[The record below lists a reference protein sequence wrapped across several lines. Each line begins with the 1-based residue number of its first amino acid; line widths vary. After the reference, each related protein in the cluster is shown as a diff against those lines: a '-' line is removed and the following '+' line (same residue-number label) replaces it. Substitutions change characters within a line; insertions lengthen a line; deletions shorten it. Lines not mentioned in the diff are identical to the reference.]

1 MRVKQLFDF
10 KCLLKFFKILCLMYP
25 SIEMMKDHK
34 ISSDKPLPKVN
45 AVLIIDLQEKI
56 IRPIFNKDT
65 IIKNIKK
72 LIDAYQIL
80 EENIF
85 VSEQNPLKLGLTIPE
100 LLPKAGF
107 KKFEKMEFSLAKI
120 EEFLK
125 ELKAKKIT
133 NLIVCGIE
141 THICIQQTVLDCL
154 QKGFEVILVSD
165 AMSSRNRVDHEI
177 ALQRMIQKGA
187 ILTTTESI
195 IFELCKTADRKEFKE
210 IRNIIIS

>member
-1 MRVKQLFDF
+1 
-10 KCLLKFFKILCLMYP
+10 
-25 SIEMMKDHK
+25 MMNDRE
-34 ISSDKPLPKVN
+34 ISSDKLSSKAN
-45 AVLIIDLQEKI
+45 ALIIIDIQEKI
-56 IRPIFNKDT
+56 IRPIFNKDS
-65 IIKNIKK
+65 IIKNIEK
-72 LIDAYQIL
+72 LINAYQIL

-85 VSEQNPLKLGLTIPE
+85 ISEQNPLKLGETIPE

-107 KKFEKMEFSLAKI
+107 KKIEKMSFSLANI
-120 EEFLK
+120 EYFLK
-125 ELKAKKIT
+125 ELKSKKIT

-154 QKGFEVILVSD
+154 QKGFEVILISD
-165 AMSSRNRVDHEI
+165 AMSSRNSLDHEV
-177 ALQRMIQKGA
+177 ALKRMTQSGA

>member
-1 MRVKQLFDF
+1 
-10 KCLLKFFKILCLMYP
+10 
-25 SIEMMKDHK
+25 MMNEQE
-34 ISSDKPLPKVN
+34 ISSEKLSSKIN
-45 AVLIIDLQEKI
+45 ALLIIDIQEKI
-56 IRPIFNKDT
+56 IRPIFDKDL

-72 LIDAYQIL
+72 LINAYQIL

-85 VSEQNPLKLGLTIPE
+85 VSEQNPPKLGVTIPE
-100 LLPKAGF
+100 LTPIAGF
-107 KKFEKMEFSLAKI
+107 RKFEKMEFSLAKL

-125 ELKAKKIT
+125 ELEDKRIT

-141 THICIQQTVLDCL
+141 THICIQQTALDCL

-177 ALQRMIQKGA
+177 ALQRMMQKGG

-210 IRNIIIS
+210 IRNIIIR

>member
-1 MRVKQLFDF
+1 
-10 KCLLKFFKILCLMYP
+10 
-25 SIEMMKDHK
+25 MMKDHEK
-34 ISSDKPLPKVN
+34 SSDKQSLKVN
-45 AVLIIDLQEKI
+45 ALLIIDIQEKI
-56 IRPIFNKDT
+56 IKPIYNKDS

-72 LIDAYQIL
+72 LINAYQIL

-85 VSEQNPLKLGLTIPE
+85 ISEQNPLKLGKTIPE

-107 KKFEKMEFSLAKI
+107 RKIEKMTFSLANI
-120 EEFLK
+120 ENFLK
-125 ELKAKKIT
+125 ELKNKKIT

-154 QKGFEVILVSD
+154 QEGFDVILVSD
-165 AMSSRNRVDHEI
+165 AMSSRNREDHEI

-210 IRNIIIS
+210 IRNIIMS

>member
-1 MRVKQLFDF
+1 
-10 KCLLKFFKILCLMYP
+10 
-25 SIEMMKDHK
+25 MMNDQE
-34 ISSDKPLPKVN
+34 ISSDKLSSKGK
-45 AVLIIDLQEKI
+45 ALIIIDIQEKI
-56 IRPIFNKDT
+56 IRPIFNKDS

-72 LIDAYQIL
+72 LINAYKIL

-85 VSEQNPLKLGLTIPE
+85 ISEQNPLKLGVTIPE
-100 LLPKAGF
+100 LLSSSIAKF
-107 KKFEKMEFSLAKI
+107 RKFEKMEFSLAKL

-125 ELKAKKIT
+125 ELKDKKIT

-154 QKGFEVILVSD
+154 QKGFEVVLISD
-165 AMSSRNRVDHEI
+165 SMGSRNRADHEI
-177 ALQRMIQKGA
+177 ALQRMTQSGA

>member
-1 MRVKQLFDF
+1 
-10 KCLLKFFKILCLMYP
+10 
-25 SIEMMKDHK
+25 MMNDHEK
-34 ISSDKPLPKVN
+34 SSDKLSPKVN
-45 AVLIIDLQEKI
+45 ALLIIDIQEKI
-56 IRPIFNKDT
+56 IRPIFNKDS

-72 LIDAYQIL
+72 LLNAYQIL

-85 VSEQNPLKLGLTIPE
+85 ISEQNPLKLGVTIPE
-100 LLPKAGF
+100 LSPIAGF
-107 KKFEKMEFSLAKI
+107 RKFEKMEFSLAKL

-125 ELKAKKIT
+125 ELKNKKIT

-141 THICIQQTVLDCL
+141 THICIQQTALDCL
-154 QKGFEVILVSD
+154 QKGLEVILVSD
-165 AMSSRNRVDHEI
+165 AMSSRNMVDHEI

-210 IRNIIIS
+210 IRNIIIR

>member
-1 MRVKQLFDF
+1 
-10 KCLLKFFKILCLMYP
+10 
-25 SIEMMKDHK
+25 MKN
-34 ISSDKPLPKVN
+34 SSDQILPKVN
-45 AVLIIDLQEKI
+45 ALLIIDIQEKI
-56 IRPIFNKDT
+56 IRPIFNKDSIT
-65 IIKNIKK
+65 KNIKK

-85 VSEQNPLKLGLTIPE
+85 LSEQNPLKLGGTIPE
-100 LLPKAGF
+100 LLPKARF
-107 KKFEKMEFSLAKI
+107 KKYEKMEFSLANIK
-120 EEFLK
+120 EFIK
-125 ELKAKKIT
+125 ELKNKKIT

-210 IRNIIIS
+210 IRNIIMS

>member
-1 MRVKQLFDF
+1 
-10 KCLLKFFKILCLMYP
+10 
-25 SIEMMKDHK
+25 MMKDHENSSDK
-34 ISSDKPLPKVN
+34 ISSKVK
-45 AVLIIDLQEKI
+45 ALLIIDIQEKI
-56 IRPIFNKDT
+56 IKPIFNKDS

-72 LIDAYQIL
+72 LINAYQIL

-85 VSEQNPLKLGLTIPE
+85 ISEQNPLKLGETIPE
-100 LLPKAGF
+100 LLTKVKF
-107 KKFEKMEFSLAKI
+107 KKIEKMAFSLANI
-120 EEFLK
+120 EDFLK
-125 ELKAKKIT
+125 ELKNKKIT

-154 QKGFEVILVSD
+154 KKGFEVILVAD
-165 AMSSRNRVDHEI
+165 AMSSRNRFDHEV

>member
-1 MRVKQLFDF
+1 
-10 KCLLKFFKILCLMYP
+10 
-25 SIEMMKDHK
+25 MMKDHAK
-34 ISSDKPLPKVN
+34 SSDKISQKVN
-45 AVLIIDLQEKI
+45 ALLIIDVQEKI
-56 IRPIFNKDT
+56 IRAIFNKDS
-65 IIKNIKK
+65 ISKNIKK

-85 VSEQNPLKLGLTIPE
+85 LSEQNPLKLGKTIPE
-100 LLPKAGF
+100 LLPKGGF
-107 KKFEKMEFSLAKI
+107 KKIEKMEFSLANIK
-120 EEFLK
+120 EFLK
-125 ELKAKKIT
+125 ELKNKKIT

-154 QKGFEVILVSD
+154 QKGFEVFLISD
-165 AMSSRNRVDHEI
+165 AMGSRNKVDHEI

-195 IFELCKTADRKEFKE
+195 IFELCKTANRKEFKE